1 MPFHKEY
8 NVKYLEYKKII
19 IKLAGELKQ
28 YYTMK
33 KRIFLII
40 SFCCTVFSIH
50 SQPSVVPD
58 SWCKS
63 TGADGC
69 CSLSAGLRSSTKPTL
84 SVIAVYSSRKSEE
97 TPENV
102 FVIRVGGRDC
112 GVLQYRQ
119 GQQEAKTSSLTLH
132 SSTTMLGNK
141 SGILNVESNDS
152 TDIRE
157 LLLYTRPLSELDRRK
172 AETYLALKHDIT
184 INYYVSE
191 AGDTLWNCE
200 EAPDY
205 SSRVFGIAR
214 DNVLGLDKVSCLSK
228 RGDEEMRAMC
238 VGIDA
243 GDYLLFGEGDAHG
256 YENSWRIVREGLAG
270 RTVQISVGRN
280 GRWHGSEP
288 VAVLEKIIGATST
301 ETHFESTSADDHYYT
316 FAIRFENDIRG
327 IYKLSLTTKE
337 TPQGTTAVSLGEGER
352 NEKSASEAIYDD
364 ATAQVGIHPNP
375 ASDRIEI
382 DGFAGK
388 TKEVEIINPLGLS
401 CKKVELGENEQFVD
415 IHTLV
420 SGNYM
425 VVIRC
430 GGDEYKVK
438 LIKRGR

>member
-1 MPFHKEY
+1 
-8 NVKYLEYKKII
+8 
-19 IKLAGELKQ
+19 
-28 YYTMK
+28 MK
-33 KRIFLII
+33 KKMILAILAFYA
-40 SFCCTVFSIH
+40 TVHLQAQNVMVPVGWYVRAKATDKCVLGLTERGAGRKAASAVAVYTSKGKQFTELLSIK
-50 SQPSVVPD
+50 SGDKRCSGVAMQETKYDTAQGCRAIQSSVVMLPE
-58 SWCKS
+58 SKS
-63 TGADGC
+63 
-69 CSLSAGLRSSTKPTL
+69 LL
-84 SVIAVYSSRKSEE
+84 SVEGSDSADIQEMMLYKRRLSDLE
-97 TPENV
+97 
-102 FVIRVGGRDC
+102 
-112 GVLQYRQ
+112 RQ
-119 GQQEAKTSSLTLH
+119 
-132 SSTTMLGNK
+132 
-141 SGILNVESNDS
+141 
-152 TDIRE
+152 
-157 LLLYTRPLSELDRRK
+157 K
-172 AETYLALKHDIT
+172 AETYLAIKHDIT
-184 INYYVSE
+184 ISEYVSE

-228 RGDEEMRAMC
+228 RGDEEIRAMC

-280 GRWHGSEP
+280 GRWHDSEP
-288 VAVLEKIIGATST
+288 VAVLEKIIGATSI

>member
-1 MPFHKEY
+1 MDA
-8 NVKYLEYKKII
+8 NRII
-19 IKLAGELKQ
+19 IAALVAVMPMAMIPDGWYKRNATAERCVVEVAGQNAAKA
-28 YYTMK
+28 
-33 KRIFLII
+33 
-40 SFCCTVFSIH
+40 TV
-50 SQPSVVPD
+50 SVV
-58 SWCKS
+58 
-63 TGADGC
+63 
-69 CSLSAGLRSSTKPTL
+69 
-84 SVIAVYSSRKSEE
+84 AVYSNSKTRPSELFAIKNNGKPCGRVALQDTRYDTAQGGGAIQSSVVMLPKSKGLFSVEGG
-97 TPENV
+97 EN
-102 FVIRVGGRDC
+102 
-112 GVLQYRQ
+112 
-119 GQQEAKTSSLTLH
+119 A
-132 SSTTMLGNK
+132 
-141 SGILNVESNDS
+141 
-152 TDIRE
+152 DIHE
-157 LLLYTRPLSELDRRK
+157 MMLYTRTLSDLERQK

-228 RGDEEMRAMC
+228 RGDEEIRAMC

-280 GRWHGSEP
+280 GRWHDSEP

-388 TKEVEIINPLGLS
+388 TKEVEVINAVGLT